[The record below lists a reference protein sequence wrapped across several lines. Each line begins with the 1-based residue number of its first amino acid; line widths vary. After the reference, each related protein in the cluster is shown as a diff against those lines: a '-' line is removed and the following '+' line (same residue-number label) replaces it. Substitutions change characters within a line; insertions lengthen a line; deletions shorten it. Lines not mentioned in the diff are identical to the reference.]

1 MHGPGTL
8 AFGPHPLVVGVVRSP
23 AALGR
28 PPAACDVLEIRVD
41 LLGLSAPWREAAR
54 AWRAAGRPVLF
65 TARSAREGGEWS
77 GDEAARQACY
87 RAALPD
93 VSAVDV
99 ELRCGWLADFL
110 PAAQAAG
117 RPVIGSFHDFAA
129 TPSDAV
135 LDELVGEGQR
145 LGVEVVKVAAFLRDA
160 DDVERLARLPARY
173 PDQRICV
180 LGMGPL
186 GPASRITLPLAGS
199 CLTYG
204 FADTASAPG
213 QVEVGEL
220 RRRLAE
226 AHPGY
231 RSHLQAQR
239 V

>member
-1 MHGPGTL
+1 MHDPGAL
-8 AFGPHPLVVGVVRSP
+8 IFRRHPLVVGVIRSP
-23 AALGR
+23 AALAL
-28 PPAACDVLEIRVD
+28 PPAACDLLEIRVD
-41 LLGLSAPWREAAR
+41 LLGSAAPWRAA
-54 AWRAAGRPVLF
+54 AQSWRAAGRPVLF
-65 TARSAREGGEWS
+65 TARSAREGGEWP
-77 GDEAARQACY
+77 GDEAVRQACY
-87 RAALPD
+87 RGALPD

-110 PAAQAAG
+110 PAARAAG

-129 TPSDAV
+129 TPSDAA
-135 LDELVGEGQR
+135 LDELVAEGR
-145 LGVEVVKVAAFLRDA
+145 ALGVDVIKVAAFLREP
-160 DDVERLARLPARY
+160 DDLDRLARLPARF
-173 PDQRICV
+173 PAQRICV
-180 LGMGPL
+180 LGMGPR
-186 GPASRITLPLAGS
+186 GPESRIALPLAGS

-231 RSHLQAQR
+231 RRHIQAQQ